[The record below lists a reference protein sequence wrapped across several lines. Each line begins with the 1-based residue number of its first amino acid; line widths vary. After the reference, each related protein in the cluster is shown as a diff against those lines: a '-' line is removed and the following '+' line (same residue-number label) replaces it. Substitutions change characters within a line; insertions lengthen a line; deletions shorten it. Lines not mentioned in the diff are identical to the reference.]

1 MKYRPLDTCRSLAK
15 GTKPLAEAATIQHV
29 LVMMVVH
36 VARKILYGSDISIRV
51 GIYVLGTLIVAV
63 IGDFTA
69 ENSTSYFA
77 QGDNFLNRIFVRVGW
92 GWTLFLVSTFVGL
105 TSYTTSCG
113 KKDVIRNQALRM
125 LIGTLVWFCY
135 TTLFVIVE
143 YKSGIC
149 SVTKYLDKAS
159 CASKGYRW
167 RGFDIS
173 GHTFLLI
180 WNNLFILEE
189 GKAYLGWERI
199 KDMLRNEEHK
209 RLSVDLSP
217 GGDAP
222 DSTSLSRLKNEEFLH
237 LRSNYKTYTPWVRL
251 LFCLLAFMVT
261 LWDWMLFCTV
271 LYFHITLEKMIAS
284 ALAILT
290 WYLLYRVV
298 YNQSWSPGLPG
309 DGMFKYVKDTRFMRR
324 ESLKRTS
331 ELSSKTWT
339 NRDDV
344 PKFMGMPIYTPKPQ
358 KEELLEDD
366 FTRNVRNARKASMD
380 ASVSTYNLRS
390 RSRSASRTRM
400 NSVSRSSLNSKLW

>member
-1 MKYRPLDTCRSLAK
+1 MLCTGRFILVESVSL
-15 GTKPLAEAATIQHV
+15 
-29 LVMMVVH
+29 
-36 VARKILYGSDISIRV
+36 SS
-51 GIYVLGTLIVAV
+51 
-63 IGDFTA
+63 FT
-69 ENSTSYFA
+69 
-77 QGDNFLNRIFVRVGW
+77 
-92 GWTLFLVSTFVGL
+92 
-105 TSYTTSCG
+105 
-113 KKDVIRNQALRM
+113 
-125 LIGTLVWFCY
+125 
-135 TTLFVIVE
+135 
-143 YKSGIC
+143 
-149 SVTKYLDKAS
+149 
-159 CASKGYRW
+159 
-167 RGFDIS
+167 

-400 NSVSRSSLNSKLW
+400 NSVSRSSLNSKLWWSSIWKIFKLIGYLVYTIKFVLIDERLVNLAIFQSFSILKCHKGHVCEFALMKISMDPFLTPKYQTQVLISKSVWSHWYFIIRL